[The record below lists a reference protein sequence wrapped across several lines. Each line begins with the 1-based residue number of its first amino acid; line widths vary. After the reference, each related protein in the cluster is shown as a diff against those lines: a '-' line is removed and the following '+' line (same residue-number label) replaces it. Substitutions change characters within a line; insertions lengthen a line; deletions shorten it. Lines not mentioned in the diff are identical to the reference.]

1 MNKKER
7 NEEGSSRNR
16 TKCQFPQEL
25 EMNIA
30 SENFVYHIEN
40 LGNAP
45 LKKMLAEKRVENK
58 YDTRGSF

>member
-7 NEEGSSRNR
+7 NEEGSSRDRN
-16 TKCQFPQEL
+16 KCQFPPEL

-30 SENFVYHIEN
+30 AEHFVYHIEN

-45 LKKMLAEKRVENK
+45 LKKMLAEKK
-58 YDTRGSF
+58 C